1 MPSRVRAT
9 VVLSLV
15 LVAASASAQTYG
27 CTSVTN
33 GNLTYEACI
42 QLQAPFGPATGPG
55 QKVSGTD
62 VNLVFQGK
70 VSKASSQTTPW
81 QAGEVA
87 EIVAQ
92 IGDSPQ
98 RTWTVLNGWVG
109 GGSPD
114 PGTVVDL
121 DTKQARFS
129 STHFADEAA
138 IPVTLTV
145 KFDLVEPDGDR
156 VRVEASTNVSLSA
169 HNKHLA
175 WANQVGPAAF
185 GGIPSFADQT
195 TAERAAAKDR
205 LEAAELRHSGLGPAV
220 MLTREQIVSS
230 LDEATVLFASTHSKS
245 GGAGSSF
252 YGPQPSPG
260 GPPTF
265 GPAGELVSWAELQS
279 EIEQG
284 GFREAPLPNIVFFY
298 SCSALAHVS
307 PETFGM
313 QFPYRNKAV
322 VGFTQDVVGQLV
334 PLDARDMA
342 LSAEEMYGPDWVT
355 NHQPKGH
362 LYQHVEF
369 LFDRLKQYSGK
380 PRTEDA
386 VRDANAEFPPRAIVK
401 TIPPT
406 YPLNLAT
413 YQGDGNATLAKVYQD
428 LTEWPTGQT
437 SAVPVHTWYKF
448 YP

>member
-1 MPSRVRAT
+1 MGGT
-9 VVLSLV
+9 L
-15 LVAASASAQTYG
+15 ASAQTYG

-42 QLQAPFGPATGPG
+42 QLQVPFGPATWPG

-81 QAGEVA
+81 QAGEIA

-98 RTWTVLNGWVG
+98 KTWTVLNGWVG

-121 DTKQARFS
+121 DTNQARFS
-129 STHFADEAA
+129 STHFADGAA
-138 IPVTLTV
+138 IPFTLTV
-145 KFDLVEPDGDR
+145 RFDLVEPDGDR
-156 VRVEASTNVSLSA
+156 VRVEASTDVSLSA
-169 HNKHLA
+169 YNRHLA
-175 WANQVGPAAF
+175 WATQVGPGAF

-195 TAERAAAKDR
+195 TSERAAAKDR

-220 MLTREQIVSS
+220 LLTREQIVSS
-230 LDEATVLFASTHSKS
+230 LDEATVHFASTHSGS

-265 GPAGELVSWAELQS
+265 GPAGELVSWAEFQS

-284 GFREAPLPNIVFFY
+284 GFREAPMPNIVFFY

-313 QFPYRNKAV
+313 QSPYRNKAV
-322 VGFTQDVVGQLV
+322 VGFAQDVVGQLV
-334 PLDARDMA
+334 PEDVDIEVN
-342 LSAEEMYGPDWVT
+342 SIQMYGPNWLTDP
-355 NHQPKGH
+355 QPAGH
-362 LYQHVEF
+362 LHQHVEW
-369 LFDRLKQYSGK
+369 LFDTLKVYSGL
-380 PRTEDA
+380 PRVSDA
-386 VRDANAEFPPRAIVK
+386 VQAANIKYPPRS
-401 TIPPT
+401 TPT
-406 YPLNLAT
+406 LRDGLLRYAVVFAMF
-413 YQGDGNATLAKVYQD
+413 QGDQNATLSKVYHD
-428 LTEWPTGQT
+428 LNEWPPHT
-437 SAVPVHTWYKF
+437 SSVPVHTWYKF

>member
-1 MPSRVRAT
+1 VPSHVRAT
-9 VVLSLV
+9 VALILV
-15 LVAASASAQTYG
+15 LLAASASTQTYG

-87 EIVAQ
+87 EMVAQ

-98 RTWTVLNGWVG
+98 NTWTVLNGWTG
-109 GGSPD
+109 DGSPD

-129 STHFADEAA
+129 STHFADAGA
-138 IPVTLTV
+138 ISVQLTV
-145 KFDLVEPDGDR
+145 KFDLVRPDQTR
-156 VRVEASTNVSLSA
+156 ERVEAPTNVSLA
-169 HNKHLA
+169 AYNKHIA
-175 WANQVGPAAF
+175 WANEVGPGAF

-195 TAERAAAKDR
+195 TAERSAARDR
-205 LEAAELRHSGLGPAV
+205 LEAPELRHSGLGPAV
-220 MLTREQIVSS
+220 MLTREQIVGA
-230 LDEATVLFASTHSKS
+230 LDEATVIFASTHSGS

-265 GPAGELVSWAELQS
+265 GLASELVTWAEFQS

-284 GFREAPLPNIVFFY
+284 GFREVPLPNIVFFY

-313 QFPYRNKAV
+313 QSPYRNKAV
-322 VGFTQDVVGQLV
+322 VGFTEDVVGQLV
-334 PLDARDMA
+334 PGNFDQEVN
-342 LSAEEMYGPDWVT
+342 SIQMYGPNWLT
-355 NHQPKGH
+355 SPQPAGH
-362 LYQHVEF
+362 LHQHVEF
-369 LFDRLKQYSGK
+369 LFDTLMVYSGM
-380 PRTEDA
+380 PRVSDA
-386 VRDANAEFPPRAIVK
+386 VQTANAEYPARR
-401 TIPPT
+401 TPT
-406 YPLNLAT
+406 FRDGLLRYTRVLAEF
-413 YQGDGNATLAKVYQD
+413 QGDPNATLSKVYHD
-428 LTEWPTGQT
+428 LNEWPPNT
-437 SAVPVHTWYKF
+437 SSVPVHTWYKF